1 MTEQDFYEV
10 TMLYLSRVCAQNVV
24 HTEIF
29 FDPQVHTMRN
39 VGFEVFMPGLIQG
52 IQVTKNRSPRLRQH
66 FDVAPVPDLN
76 ALLTKCDISESCC
89 TQPGHALHAGR
100 QETVWHH
107 SRAVDVLHDR
117 AWSTRS

>member
-10 TMLYLSRVCAQNVV
+10 TMLYLSRVSAQNVV

-52 IQVTKNRSPRLRQH
+52 IQVTKNKPPLTQQSS
-66 FDVAPVPDLN
+66 VAPVPNLN
-76 ALLTKCDISESCC
+76 AHLTKCDASERSC
-89 TQPGHALHAGR
+89 TQPGYALHAGR

-107 SRAVDVLHDR
+107 SRAIDVLHDR